1 MESKQS
7 DDNKN
12 TDFEWE
18 NSKENVIPLQRG
30 RNVSE
35 LNQELSKQQRHHI
48 SNRAELFKQS
58 QEWEL
63 TIESYKG
70 DDPISLWMGY
80 IRWIESKTP
89 NDTRKKL
96 TVLEQCTRSLKND
109 AQYHNSSKYLT
120 IWIQYVLLHFV

>member
-1 MESKQS
+1 MESRHF

-35 LNQELSKQQRHHI
+35 LNEELSKQQCHRI
-48 SNRAELFKQS
+48 SNQAELLRQS
-58 QEWEL
+58 QDWEVK
-63 TIESYKG
+63 IENYRG
-70 DDPISLWMGY
+70 DDPLSLWMSY
-80 IRWIESKTP
+80 IRWIESKMP

-96 TVLEQCTRSLKND
+96 TVLEECTRSLKND
-109 AQYHNSSKYLT
+109 PQYHDSSRYLT
-120 IWIQYVLLHFV
+120 IWIQYVHSH